1 MKTLQ
6 HKTTENINKLNLVT
20 EYEMGN
26 KRPKILVVEDE
37 PLNQKIARINLETM
51 GYDVVIANDGFEA
64 LKKFDSSYDFILMDI
79 GLPEMDGM
87 EVTRRIREIEL
98 SLNSHVIIIAATAFG
113 NSYKTPCLEAGMD
126 DFLTKPLF
134 EEELEAV
141 LNKYR

>member
-51 GYDVVIANDGFEA
+51 GYEVVIANDGFEA

>member
-6 HKTTENINKLNLVT
+6 HKTTENIIKLNLVT
-20 EYEMGN
+20 EYAMEN

-51 GYDVVIANDGFEA
+51 GYEVVIANDGFEA

-141 LNKYR
+141 LKKYR